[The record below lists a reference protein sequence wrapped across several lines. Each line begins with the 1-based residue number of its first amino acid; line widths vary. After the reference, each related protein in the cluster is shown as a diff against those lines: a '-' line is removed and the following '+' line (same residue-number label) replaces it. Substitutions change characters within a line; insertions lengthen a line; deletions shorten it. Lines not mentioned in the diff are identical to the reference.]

1 MLPPESDK
9 GQEATDPPQI
19 HENNFP
25 AEEES
30 EPHQV
35 ILDHLPHSRWEEEA
49 EYTGVATFH
58 GSRLDEVTLMEVLD
72 NQCFTG
78 CGIVVTL
85 LLCGFAGSASSTICR
100 CLPGWRQTWMH
111 D

>member
-1 MLPPESDK
+1 MLPPESDE
-9 GQEATDPPQI
+9 GQEATDPPQL

-35 ILDHLPHSRWEEEA
+35 ILVHLPHSRWEEEA
-49 EYTGVATFH
+49 EDTGVATFH
-58 GSRLDEVTLMEVLD
+58 GSRLEEVTVMEVLD

-100 CLPGWRQTWMH
+100 CLPG
-111 D
+111 